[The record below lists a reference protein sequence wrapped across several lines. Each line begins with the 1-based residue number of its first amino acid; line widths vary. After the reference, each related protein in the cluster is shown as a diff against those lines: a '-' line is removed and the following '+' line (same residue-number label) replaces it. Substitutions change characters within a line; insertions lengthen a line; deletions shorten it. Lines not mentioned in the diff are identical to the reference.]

1 MEEVLSSRAPGK
13 LPGGDFRVD
22 MFEGAGERGR
32 DWEGREQRFV
42 YIFVSVFEC
51 LNLSSFE

>member
-32 DWEGREQRFV
+32 GGSRDLC
-42 YIFVSVFEC
+42 IFLSPS
-51 LNLSSFE
+51 LNV